1 MDSGQITIVRDS
13 PKDTQTRQIV
23 VYLDGENKGEL
34 MFGFSMTLEVAPGAH
49 TLRVDNTWNRQE
61 VQLDIRAGDR
71 LQFRATSAASQFS
84 WFLLGFLGF
93 GPYHV
98 SLEAVPP
105 TP

>member
-1 MDSGQITIVRDS
+1 MASAQITIVRDS

-34 MFGFSMTLEVAPGAH
+34 MFGYFMTLEVIPGAH
-49 TLRVDNTWNRQE
+49 TLRVANTWNRRE
-61 VQLDIRAGDR
+61 IQLEIRSGDK

-93 GPYHV
+93 GPHRV
-98 SLEAVPP
+98 SLDPVPP
-105 TP
+105 AP